1 MNEATERA
9 LSATIAHMMRIY
21 FNGRTYLGA
30 GQYAV
35 TERASQAGEA
45 LEGYA
50 KSHPELVERIAEEWW
65 SEDDLTTGRLP

>member
-1 MNEATERA
+1 MNAAAERA
-9 LSATIAHMMRIY
+9 LSKTIAHMMRIY

-45 LEGYA
+45 LEAYA
-50 KSHPELVERIAEEWW
+50 KSHPELVAELAREWY
-65 SEDDLTTGRLP
+65 SLHA

>member
-1 MNEATERA
+1 MSSATERA
-9 LSATIAHMMRIY
+9 LSMTIAHMMRIY

-45 LEGYA
+45 LEAYA
-50 KSHPELVERIAEEWW
+50 KSHPELVAARAREWY
-65 SEDDLTTGRLP
+65 SLHA